1 MRLNKTNI
9 LVSKSRTWQITG
21 FGQLFQTLK
30 LSDPVPCCGGAWV
43 ALWRGRH
50 PEYGNSLVYW
60 SREEVRR
67 NTEPGG
73 EGLECQEKELILY
86 PLGKGV
92 PSRIFEQ

>member
-1 MRLNKTNI
+1 MRQWNKTSEQGEYRI
-9 LVSKSRTWQITG
+9 
-21 FGQLFQTLK
+21 
-30 LSDPVPCCGGAWV
+30 C
-43 ALWRGRH
+43 